1 MIRGA
6 FIYFFINFAIIMI
19 AGLLFFRSEVNFCGI
34 VRALVIASASAFAS
48 FLVYYRERKR
58 KVKK

>member
-19 AGLLFFRSEVNFCGI
+19 AGLLFFRSEVNFSGI
-34 VRALVIASASAFAS
+34 VRAVVIASASAFAW
-48 FLVYYRERKR
+48 FLVYYRERK
-58 KVKK
+58 KGKG